1 MTRFQRLYAIVLIE
15 LILLVALFYAFTK
28 AFA

>member
-15 LILLVALFYAFTK
+15 LVLLVALFYAFTK